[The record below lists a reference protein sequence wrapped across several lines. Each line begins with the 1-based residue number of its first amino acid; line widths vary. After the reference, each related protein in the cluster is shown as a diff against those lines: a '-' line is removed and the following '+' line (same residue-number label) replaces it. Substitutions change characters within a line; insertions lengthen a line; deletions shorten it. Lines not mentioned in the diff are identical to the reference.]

1 MRCYKKAM
9 FRTAITG
16 TLAMVSLAMGLVTE
30 ASAGCPNL
38 PGFKAGAVQPI
49 SWQGKGEFE
58 PGSLLLV
65 ANRDESV
72 DGIVGF
78 WRATWVSKGTPGL
91 PDGTV
96 LGDGFQQW
104 HSDGT
109 EIHYAAENP
118 PAVGNFCLGIWKKT
132 GRLHYT
138 LNHFFQAWDPTDNS
152 LQARF
157 QIREEIDLDRS
168 GDEHFGTVTIDSY
181 DPAGNLLSHS
191 QGTVHATRITVKT
204 DLKDLF

>member
-16 TLAMVSLAMGLVTE
+16 ALAMVSLAMGPVTE
-30 ASAGCPNL
+30 ASAGCVNP
-38 PGFKAGAVQPI
+38 PGFKAGAFQPM
-49 SWQGKGEFE
+49 SWQRTGEFE
-58 PGSLLLV
+58 RGSPLLV
-65 ANRDESV
+65 ADRDDSV

-78 WRATWVSKGTPGL
+78 WSVTYMSEGNPGV

-96 LGDGFQQW
+96 FFGGFQQW

-109 EIHYAAENP
+109 EIHNADGGAAH
-118 PAVGNFCLGIWKKT
+118 GNVCLGVWKKT
-132 GRLHYT
+132 GRSHYT
-138 LNHFFQAWDPTDNS
+138 LNHFYLASDPTTNTLHD
-152 LQARF
+152 RI
-157 QIREEIDLDRS
+157 QIREEIDLGHS
-168 GDEHFGTVTIDSY
+168 GDEHFGTFTIDDY
-181 DPAGNLLSHS
+181 DLAGNLVAHF

>member
-16 TLAMVSLAMGLVTE
+16 TLAMVSLAIGLVTE
-30 ASAGCPNL
+30 ASAGCVNP
-38 PGFKAGAVQPI
+38 PGFKAGAFQPI
-49 SWQGKGEFE
+49 SWQRAGEFG
-58 PGSLLLV
+58 PGSPLLV
-65 ANRDESV
+65 ADRDDSV

-78 WRATWVSKGTPGL
+78 WRVTYLSKGNPGV

-96 LGDGFQQW
+96 LDNAFQQW

-109 EIHYAAENP
+109 EIHNSGAPAAK
-118 PAVGNFCLGIWKKT
+118 GNFCLGVWKKT
-132 GRLHYT
+132 GRFHYT
-138 LNHFFQAWDPTDNS
+138 LNHFFFSSDPTTNTVT
-152 LQARF
+152 ARV
-157 QIREEIDLDRS
+157 QLREEIDLGRS
-168 GDEHFGTVTIDSY
+168 GDEHFGTVTFDVY
-181 DPAGNLLSHS
+181 DLAGNLLDHT

>member
-1 MRCYKKAM
+1 MRSCKKVM

-16 TLAMVSLAMGLVTE
+16 TLAVVSLAMGLVTA

-38 PGFKAGAVQPI
+38 PGFKAGAAQPI
-49 SWQGKGEFE
+49 SWQGKGEFG
-58 PGSLLLV
+58 PGSPLLV
-65 ANRDESV
+65 ADRDDSV

-78 WRATWVSKGTPGL
+78 WRVTYVL

-96 LGDGFQQW
+96 LDEAFQQW

-109 EIHYAAENP
+109 EIHYDAQAPAAR
-118 PAVGNFCLGIWKKT
+118 GNVCLGIWKKT
-132 GRLHYT
+132 GRSHYT
-138 LNHFFQAWDPTDNS
+138 LNHFFQNWDPTNNS
-152 LQARF
+152 LHDRG

-168 GDEHFGTVTIDSY
+168 GDEHFGTLTIDDY
-181 DPAGNLLSHS
+181 DPAGNLLAHL

>member
-38 PGFKAGAVQPI
+38 PGFKASAVQPM
-49 SWQGKGEFE
+49 SWRGTGEFG
-58 PGSLLLV
+58 PGSPVLI
-65 ANRDESV
+65 ADRDDSV

-78 WRATWVSKGTPGL
+78 WIVTYVSKGTPGL
-91 PDGTV
+91 RDGTV
-96 LGDGFQQW
+96 LGPGFQQW

-109 EIHYAAENP
+109 EIHNSDAPAAQ
-118 PAVGNFCLGIWKKT
+118 GNFCLGIWKKT
-132 GRLHYT
+132 GRSHYK
-138 LNHFFQAWDPTDNS
+138 LNHFYLASDPTTNTLHD
-152 LQARF
+152 RV

-168 GDEHFGTVTIDSY
+168 GNEHFGTFTIDGY
-181 DPAGNLLSHS
+181 DLEGNPSFHV

>member
-1 MRCYKKAM
+1 MRSCKKVM

-38 PGFKAGAVQPI
+38 PAFKAGAAQPI
-49 SWQGKGEFE
+49 SWQGKGEFG
-58 PGSLLLV
+58 PGSPLLV
-65 ANRDESV
+65 ADRDDSV
-72 DGIVGF
+72 DRIVGF
-78 WRATWVSKGTPGL
+78 WRVTLVSKGTPGL

-96 LGDGFQQW
+96 LNDGFQQW

-109 EIHYAAENP
+109 EFHWDAGSP
-118 PAVGNFCLGIWKKT
+118 PAGGNFCLGIWKKT
-132 GRLHYT
+132 GRSHYA
-138 LNHFFQAWDPTDNS
+138 LNHFFQNWDPTNNS
-152 LQARF
+152 LHNRG

-168 GDEHFGTVTIDSY
+168 GDEHFGTLTIDNY
-181 DPAGNLLSHS
+181 DPAGNLLAHL

>member
-9 FRTAITG
+9 FRTVITG
-16 TLAMVSLAMGLVTE
+16 ALAMGSLAMGLVTE

-38 PGFKAGAVQPI
+38 PGVKAGTFQPI
-49 SWQGKGEFE
+49 SWQRTGEFG

-65 ANRDESV
+65 ADRDDSV
-72 DGIVGF
+72 DPIVGF
-78 WRATWVSKGTPGL
+78 WKITFVSKGTSGV

-96 LGDGFQQW
+96 LDDALQQW

-109 EIHYAAENP
+109 EIHNDAQAPAAR
-118 PAVGNFCLGIWKKT
+118 GNFCLGIWKKT
-132 GRLHYT
+132 GRFHYT
-138 LNHFFQAWDPTDNS
+138 LNHFFLGWDPTNDT
-152 LQARF
+152 LHDRG

-168 GDEHFGTVTIDSY
+168 GDEHSGTFTIDDY
-181 DPAGNLLSHS
+181 DLGGKLLVHL
-191 QGTVHATRITVKT
+191 QGTVEATRITVKT

>member
-16 TLAMVSLAMGLVTE
+16 TLAMVSLAMGLATE

-38 PGFKAGAVQPI
+38 PGFNAGAFQPI
-49 SWQGKGEFE
+49 SWQGKGEFG
-58 PGSLLLV
+58 PGSPLLI
-65 ANRDESV
+65 ADRDDSV

-78 WRATWVSKGTPGL
+78 WRVTWVSKDSSGI

-96 LGDGFQQW
+96 LSDGFQQW

-109 EIHYAAENP
+109 EFHWDAGSP
-118 PAVGNFCLGIWKKT
+118 PAGSNFCLGIWKKT
-132 GRLHYT
+132 GRSHYT
-138 LNHFFQAWDPTDNS
+138 MNHFALGWDPTDNK
-152 LQARF
+152 LTGRGHM
-157 QIREEIDLDRS
+157 REEIDLDRS
-168 GDEHFGTVTIDSY
+168 GDEQFGTVTIDIY
-181 DPAGNLLSHS
+181 DPAGNLLVHA
-191 QGTVHATRITVKT
+191 QGTVQATRITVTT

>member
-1 MRCYKKAM
+1 MRCYEKAM

-30 ASAGCPNL
+30 ASAGCPNF
-38 PGFKAGAVQPI
+38 PGLKAGAFQPI
-49 SWQGKGEFE
+49 SWQRTGEFG
-58 PGSLLLV
+58 PGSPLLV
-65 ANRDESV
+65 ADTDDSV
-72 DGIVGF
+72 DGIVGL
-78 WRATWVSKGTPGL
+78 WRVTYVA

-96 LGDGFQQW
+96 FDEGLQQW

-109 EIHYAAENP
+109 EFHWDTGAP
-118 PAVGNFCLGIWKKT
+118 PAGGNFCLGIWKKT
-132 GRLHYT
+132 GRSHYT
-138 LNHFFQAWDPTDNS
+138 MNHFFQNWDPTTNS
-152 LQARF
+152 LQFRG

-168 GDEHFGTVTIDSY
+168 GDEHFGTVTVDGY
-181 DPAGNLLSHS
+181 DPTGNFLFHQ

>member
-30 ASAGCPNL
+30 ASSGCPNL
-38 PGFKAGAVQPI
+38 PGLKAGAAQPI
-49 SWQGKGEFE
+49 SWQGKAEFG
-58 PGSLLLV
+58 PGSPLLV
-65 ANRDESV
+65 ADRDNSV
-72 DGIVGF
+72 DGIVGL
-78 WRATWVSKGTPGL
+78 WRVTYVA

-96 LGDGFQQW
+96 FDEGLQQW

-109 EIHYAAENP
+109 EFHWDTGAP
-118 PAVGNFCLGIWKKT
+118 PAGGNFCLGIWKKT
-132 GRLHYT
+132 GRSHYT
-138 LNHFFQAWDPTDNS
+138 MNHFFQNWDPTTNS
-152 LQARF
+152 LQFRG

-168 GDEHFGTVTIDSY
+168 GDEHFGTVTVDGY
-181 DPAGNLLSHS
+181 DPTGNFLFHQ

>member
-49 SWQGKGEFE
+49 SWQGKGEFG
-58 PGSLLLV
+58 PGSPLLV
-65 ANRDESV
+65 ADRDDSV

-78 WRATWVSKGTPGL
+78 WWVTQVSKGTPGL

-96 LGDGFQQW
+96 FDEGFQQW

-109 EIHYAAENP
+109 EIHYDAGSP
-118 PAVGNFCLGIWKKT
+118 PAGGNFCLGIWKKT
-132 GRLHYT
+132 GRFHYT
-138 LNHFFQAWDPTDNS
+138 LNHFFLSWDPTNNS
-152 LQARF
+152 LHHRT

-168 GDEHFGTVTIDSY
+168 GDEQFGTVTIVNY
-181 DPAGNLLSHS
+181 DLEGNLLGHR